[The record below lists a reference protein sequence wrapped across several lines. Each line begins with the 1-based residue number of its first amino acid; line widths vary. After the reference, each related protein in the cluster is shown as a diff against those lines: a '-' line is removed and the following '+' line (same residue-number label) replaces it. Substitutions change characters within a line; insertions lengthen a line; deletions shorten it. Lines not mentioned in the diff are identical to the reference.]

1 MAVISLFEK
10 WQTVHRH
17 FVNDKD
23 ELHGLWTILLAA
35 RFGYRNEVTNGV
47 KTHQRFVEDFACSH
61 KHVNCN
67 KVGCKNVHRRN
78 HSIAKRILMER
89 HDLAQHLFNS
99 DAFTLEDCIK
109 MKNIFDTT
117 DAPPPNIM
125 FHEDVSETKR
135 SLSFDCH
142 LTKEQMVRIAHCA
155 NTNHLFCVSE
165 VSIDDMQSLLECKSN
180 FSLKVENTRNVAVLF
195 NALLEGNLIG
205 WNWKKAMENGGH
217 LLSRKTGKPISAT
230 TLSSALSDIK
240 RKPTPTSKRIEDEI
254 RVITTLRP
262 SI

>member
-1 MAVISLFEK
+1 
-10 WQTVHRH
+10 
-17 FVNDKD
+17 
-23 ELHGLWTILLAA
+23 
-35 RFGYRNEVTNGV
+35 
-47 KTHQRFVEDFACSH
+47 
-61 KHVNCN
+61 
-67 KVGCKNVHRRN
+67 
-78 HSIAKRILMER
+78 MER

-109 MKNIFDTT
+109 MKNVFDTT
-117 DAPPPNIM
+117 DAPPPNIIS
-125 FHEDVSETKR
+125 HEDVSETKR
-135 SLSFDCH
+135 PLSFDCH

-180 FSLKVENTRNVAVLF
+180 FSLKVENARNVAVLF